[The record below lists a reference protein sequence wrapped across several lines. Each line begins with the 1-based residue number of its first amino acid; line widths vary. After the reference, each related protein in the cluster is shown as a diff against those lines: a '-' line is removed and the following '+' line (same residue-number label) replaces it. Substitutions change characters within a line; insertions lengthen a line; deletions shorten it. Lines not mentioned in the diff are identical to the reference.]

1 MPGFR
6 AKAFLYSFLLCLIS
20 VPVFANAGAHGGR
33 KRPPEI
39 IWKVRAGE
47 KIRDLCRRLEREGA
61 CLCSHFENNA
71 KSADLSFIP
80 RSEKT
85 LRKFEGI
92 FVPREYRIEKIRGQ
106 DSQTRS
112 ARILGSLLAAART
125 RYDHSDLEGNAL
137 YHRIT
142 IASIVEKESVKKENF
157 EEVASV
163 FFNRLRTGQTL
174 GSCPTVEYALGYHRP
189 FLLESDVRIQ
199 SPYNVY
205 RNKGLPPTPIAF
217 FSEGAWNAALH
228 PKETEY
234 QFFVF
239 DWTTGKLGF
248 SKSYEEHKDRASRA
262 RANFIRRFGAARLHA
277 MDKTKYYEY

>member
-1 MPGFR
+1 
-6 AKAFLYSFLLCLIS
+6 LCLIS

-61 CLCSHFENNA
+61 CLCTHFESTA

-92 FVPREYRIEKIRGQ
+92 FVPGEYRIEKIRGQ